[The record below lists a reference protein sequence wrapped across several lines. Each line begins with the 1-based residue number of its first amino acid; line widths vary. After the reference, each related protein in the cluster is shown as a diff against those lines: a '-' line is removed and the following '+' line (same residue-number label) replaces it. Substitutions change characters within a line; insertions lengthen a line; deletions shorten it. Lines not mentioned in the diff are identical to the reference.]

1 MGGRIVV
8 DSAPGVGSCFRVQ
21 LDLPLAP
28 APLLEAAQD
37 HRTPPPQACAGQR
50 VLLVEDDAMVAEV
63 TAELLRA
70 HGHEVSHAAHGL
82 AALAELATGD
92 FDVGV
97 LDLDLPGIDGLDLA
111 RLLRAQGHALPLLA
125 LTARADM
132 AAEPEAL
139 AAGFDRFLRK
149 PVGGEVLA
157 STLAALCAPA
167 PAATLAD

>member
-8 DSAPGVGSCFRVQ
+8 DSEPGVGSCFRVQ
-21 LDLPLAP
+21 LDLPLADPNPEP
-28 APLLEAAQD
+28 AAPGKRPVASAACEG
-37 HRTPPPQACAGQR
+37 RR
-50 VLLVEDDAMVAEV
+50 VLLVEDDALVAEV

-70 HGHEVSHAAHGL
+70 HGFEVSHAAHGL
-82 AALAELATGD
+82 AALAELATGA
-92 FDVGV
+92 FEVAV
-97 LDLDLPGIDGLDLA
+97 LDLDLPGIDGLELA

-149 PVGGEVLA
+149 PVGGAALA
-157 STLAALCAPA
+157 DAVAALCVTR
-167 PAATLAD
+167 PAATLVD